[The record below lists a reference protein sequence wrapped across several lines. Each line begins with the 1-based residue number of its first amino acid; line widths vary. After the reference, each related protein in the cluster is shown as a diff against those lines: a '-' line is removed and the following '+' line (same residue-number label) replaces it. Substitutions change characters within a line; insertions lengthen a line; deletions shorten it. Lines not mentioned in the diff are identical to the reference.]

1 MKRKIITL
9 LLFFGFSA
17 LLSDYTFAQKC
28 KYEKNEI
35 DGLLEVPIKLTKEEF
50 ICRIDNQP
58 IYVKAQCIGTNKY
71 LKIRYFKY
79 NNFIIQED
87 KEIAWELPSK
97 EDITLFPRAMPVDST
112 KINDITDVSVLLI
125 YKLSASQYETLK
137 NNPVTKFK
145 YNISTGFV
153 EKEIKS
159 SKQNA
164 IMNVLRCIE

>member
-1 MKRKIITL
+1 MKGKIITL
-9 LLFFGFSA
+9 LF
-17 LLSDYTFAQKC
+17 LSISTFLSNNAFAQKC

-79 NNFIIQED
+79 NNFIIQKD
-87 KEIAWELPSK
+87 REIAWELPSK
-97 EDITLFPRAMPVDST
+97 EDITLFPREMPVDST
-112 KINDITDVSVLLI
+112 KINDITNVSVLLI

-137 NNPVTKFK
+137 KNPVTKFK

-159 SKQNA
+159 SKQNV
-164 IMNVLRCIE
+164 IMNILQCVE